1 MPIIAMPSTI
11 ADAASVV
18 DWDATLP
25 VSDPQSHGLAEA
37 GCRSLQCQYRTRVA
51 YARSPHVRWAVA
63 PIIVSSQ
70 AGPGST
76 FLFAS

>member
-1 MPIIAMPSTI
+1 MPIIAVPVP
-11 ADAASVV
+11 DAGGLSAV

-25 VSDPQSHGLAEA
+25 IPG
-37 GCRSLQCQYRTRVA
+37 
-51 YARSPHVRWAVA
+51 PHTSGGAVA

-76 FLFAS
+76 FPFAS